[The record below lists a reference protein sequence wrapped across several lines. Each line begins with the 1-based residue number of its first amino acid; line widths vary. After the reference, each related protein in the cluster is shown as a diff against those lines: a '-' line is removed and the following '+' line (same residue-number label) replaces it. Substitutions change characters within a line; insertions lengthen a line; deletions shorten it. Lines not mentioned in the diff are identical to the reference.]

1 MILEWLNIPLKAAF
15 WGPLVLEVGHWI
27 KLPPNS
33 HGLMGSN
40 ITKIR
45 IIPLDWILLYNM
57 ISIQE
62 KVCDNDVV
70 KDDYVR
76 RDIWACDLSTWKV

>member
-1 MILEWLNIPLKAAF
+1 
-15 WGPLVLEVGHWI
+15 
-27 KLPPNS
+27 
-33 HGLMGSN
+33 MGSN

-76 RDIWACDLSTWKV
+76 RDIWACDLQRGRFDPTAFVDIMQASFYGIQAWCPFPIQVLCSIVPDQ